1 MTDPAEHST
10 TSAPTSGVQ
19 PAVRVSSSVP
29 RSRPRVPPPGWP
41 EPKGALSPRF
51 SRGHV
56 VRVLLPGEVEWE
68 VAFVLF
74 VPDNVLATPYAL
86 LLSTERSVHAF
97 EVSITPCLPD
107 DTRETR

>member
-10 TSAPTSGVQ
+10 TPAPTSGVQ

-29 RSRPRVPPPGWP
+29 RSGARVTLPGWP

-51 SRGHV
+51 SPGSL
-56 VRVLLPGEVEWE
+56 VRVLLPGEVKWE
-68 VAFVLF
+68 VALVLF
-74 VPDNVLATPYAL
+74 VPDNVLAAPYAL

-107 DTRETR
+107 DAEETR